1 MAMKTPF
8 AFVLYIERDN
18 DEHHLVSLW
27 QTLDA
32 AEEAL
37 RDYAASMFVG
47 FCDGEVVETLA
58 EDGIR
63 VRIFACTEK
72 RNMQTS
78 TELQPFARPV
88 LEAA

>member
-1 MAMKTPF
+1 MKEPF
-8 AFVLYIERDN
+8 AYVLYIYSRTREF
-18 DEHHLVSLW
+18 VSLY
-27 QTLDA
+27 QSLDE

-37 RDYAASMFVG
+37 RDYAASTFVG
-47 FCDGEVVETLA
+47 LCDGEVVEALA

-88 LEAA
+88 LEVA

>member
-1 MAMKTPF
+1 MKTPF

-18 DEHHLVSLW
+18 DERLVSLW

-37 RDYAASMFVG
+37 RDYAASTFVG
-47 FCDGEVVETLA
+47 LCDGEIVEALA

-88 LEAA
+88 LEVA